1 MKSCAWHPPENPR
14 QKTPPRS
21 IPGSAARGLRA
32 AAAQRR
38 AGSSGGLRASPA
50 DGCHLLLAPRAT
62 AGAQKHGKKQ
72 NPSRQAWG
80 GTRSAPAKAAK
91 SPLGYLKGC
100 EMPPTSVPIVPHEG
114 LVGDPPCF
122 CCSKLPRWHHFSAP
136 RWQKHRSRGISL
148 GSPSRGC
155 TEAPGVAVLKGT
167 GPMGLQLS
175 CPPPSNSRICPH
187 SSPALGRRPR
197 EPAPRGSQ
205 FKQETGKTQAL
216 PGARRV
222 PSEPPAS
229 ERRGKEAKFPAPWP
243 DPPRGSGRQNPA
255 AKKKSHSSFSL
266 CLFSALC

>member
-1 MKSCAWHPPENPR
+1 MAAICSWHLGPPPE
-14 QKTPPRS
+14 PRS
-21 IPGSAARGLRA
+21 
-32 AAAQRR
+32 
-38 AGSSGGLRASPA
+38 
-50 DGCHLLLAPRAT
+50 T
-62 AGAQKHGKKQ
+62 AKKQ
-72 NPSRQAWG
+72 NPSRQARG

-148 GSPSRGC
+148 GSPSQGRK
-155 TEAPGVAVLKGT
+155 EAPGVAVLKGT

-243 DPPRGSGRQNPA
+243 EPPRGSGRQNPA
-255 AKKKSHSSFSL
+255 AKKKVSFIIQPLFVFCAPLSSNKQNRLAGLICFLLNYTS
-266 CLFSALC
+266 SALM